1 MNTKMTSFLRRIL
14 LDQSGQV
21 LPSWIVAAMVPIL
34 GMAGLTADVGHAY
47 VVRNQLQNGTNAA
60 ALAAAGNVYTTGS
73 AMQDA
78 ANQFAS
84 ISTGYNAVPYTTGN
98 PTVTPL
104 CLNSLLAG
112 DTGCKAYSANAN
124 PACLYETCNA
134 VRVSQT
140 ASVPTYFM
148 ELLGIPKVSITTTAM
163 ASMGGNVTTPP
174 NVAPGPYNRTWN
186 IAIIEDATGSMATAD
201 SNCPGSVSEFACALN
216 SIQTILSELPPCP
229 VGMSS
234 CTPSQA
240 HVRVALFSFPNMVT
254 SYLPNFY
261 KSGCSSDLSSI
272 PEPLPYAVYTLP
284 PANASSYDPVHASTS
299 SKFLYTQGTGGS
311 QTTLQASYEFTLGAD
326 SIDSSGVDAQG
337 FVSDYYSPSNTTTG
351 NLNSSSPLVRL
362 VGYGGTSGQAGTGS
376 GGTSYQ
382 APCMPISE
390 AGIALNGATGTV
402 QSPYTVNTGNVGEGI
417 TYYAA
422 AIYAAQAAL
431 TAEATA
437 YPGSSN
443 AIIFLSDGQA
453 NLQWIYFP
461 PGGLVQTPTANKAMP
476 YKQKAGSTAIDTLN
490 TAINYSAQI
499 ASKLG
504 SPNGEGTA
512 PISGLYPD
520 FFDECQQAIAA
531 AQYAAELPVKSGKT
545 NTANQPT
552 RVYAIAYGSEQT
564 GCGSGNVDNHNDVTT
579 VATGYNQSFTAPTL
593 TPCITMENIAS
604 DLKYFYSDYWQSGSS
619 VDSTCIDNSHPV
631 SSLNGIAQAITASF
645 TSTRLLPSNAT

>member
-21 LPSWIVAAMVPIL
+21 LPWIGLWAMVPIL

-186 IAIIEDATGSMATAD
+186 IAIIDEATGSMATAD

-261 KSGCSSDLSSI
+261 KSGCSSDLS
-272 PEPLPYAVYTLP
+272 
-284 PANASSYDPVHASTS
+284 
-299 SKFLYTQGTGGS
+299 
-311 QTTLQASYEFTLGAD
+311 
-326 SIDSSGVDAQG
+326 
-337 FVSDYYSPSNTTTG
+337 
-351 NLNSSSPLVRL
+351 
-362 VGYGGTSGQAGTGS
+362 
-376 GGTSYQ
+376 
-382 APCMPISE
+382 
-390 AGIALNGATGTV
+390 
-402 QSPYTVNTGNVGEGI
+402 
-417 TYYAA
+417 
-422 AIYAAQAAL
+422 
-431 TAEATA
+431 
-437 YPGSSN
+437 
-443 AIIFLSDGQA
+443 
-453 NLQWIYFP
+453 
-461 PGGLVQTPTANKAMP
+461 
-476 YKQKAGSTAIDTLN
+476 
-490 TAINYSAQI
+490 
-499 ASKLG
+499 
-504 SPNGEGTA
+504 
-512 PISGLYPD
+512 
-520 FFDECQQAIAA
+520 
-531 AQYAAELPVKSGKT
+531 
-545 NTANQPT
+545 
-552 RVYAIAYGSEQT
+552 
-564 GCGSGNVDNHNDVTT
+564 
-579 VATGYNQSFTAPTL
+579 
-593 TPCITMENIAS
+593 
-604 DLKYFYSDYWQSGSS
+604 
-619 VDSTCIDNSHPV
+619 
-631 SSLNGIAQAITASF
+631 
-645 TSTRLLPSNAT
+645 